1 MLKRLNHVAIAVPD
15 SEQAAAHYGLVF
27 GMTPSSVQI
36 LPEHGVKVVFV
47 ETENMKIEFISPLDD
62 TSPIANF
69 LEKNP
74 KGGIHHLCFEVDDV
88 TKSLAHLQSININP
102 VGFKEPRIGAHGNP
116 VIFLSP
122 KDFYGTLLELEEI
135 PS

>member
-69 LEKNP
+69 LEKTQ
-74 KGGIHHLCFEVDDV
+74 KAAF
-88 TKSLAHLQSININP
+88 T
-102 VGFKEPRIGAHGNP
+102 
-116 VIFLSP
+116 IFVLRSMMSQN
-122 KDFYGTLLELEEI
+122 LWLI
-135 PS
+135 CRA